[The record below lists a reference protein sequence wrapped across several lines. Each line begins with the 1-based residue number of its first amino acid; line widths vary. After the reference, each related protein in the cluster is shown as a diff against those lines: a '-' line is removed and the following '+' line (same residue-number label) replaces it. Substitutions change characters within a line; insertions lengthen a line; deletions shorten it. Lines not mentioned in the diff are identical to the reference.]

1 MTAPAYVPAR
11 VRTVALLAGGTTVVV
26 GAVLWVLDGRG
37 VSLPRLPWL
46 AAAATAALAVVVL
59 SAGLPVRRWVRGGR
73 EQVLDPLV
81 AMRTL
86 VLAKSA
92 AYGGGLLAGWFA
104 AQGLVLL
111 PDLVGDRRGR
121 FLVAMLATAAAVAV
135 SVAGLV
141 VQSWCKLPPPPDDS
155 PPRE

>member
-1 MTAPAYVPAR
+1 MV
-11 VRTVALLAGGTTVVV
+11 LLAGGATLAVW
-26 GAVLWVLDGRG
+26 AVLEVVEGRG
-37 VSLPRLPWL
+37 GTLPRVPWP

-59 SAGLPVRRWVRGGR
+59 SAGLPVRRWVHGSR

-92 AYGGGLLAGWFA
+92 AYGGALLAGWFA
-104 AQGLVLL
+104 GQALVLL

-121 FLVAMLATAAAVAV
+121 FLVAALATAAAVGV

-141 VQSWCKLPPPPDDS
+141 VQNWCKLPPPPDEAPSLD
-155 PPRE
+155 